1 MKAKKIST
9 ILILSLVL
17 TCLVPCYSIADDST
31 TETDVTKA
39 VAAASDTT
47 DKVQEMKEAVSVD
60 KPKNVKAKGISQSK
74 IKVTWDKVKGAD
86 GYKVYRYNKSKKKY
100 VLKKTIKSGAT
111 LKYVD
116 TGLRANRSKTY
127 KVAAYKKADGRTY
140 KSKKS
145 KKAKGLTKPR
155 TLTVQT
161 TAYSGGGIT
170 ASGKRVKVGMIAVDP
185 RVIKLG
191 TKVYVPNYGY
201 ARAEDTGG
209 AIKGNI
215 IDLYMS
221 SNGQAI
227 QWGRRSV
234 TIRIYD

>member
-1 MKAKKIST
+1 MKAKQIST
-9 ILILSLVL
+9 ILILSLIL

-47 DKVQEMKEAVSVD
+47 DKVKEKKAKVTVSR
-60 KPKNVKAKGISQSK
+60 PKNVKAKGISKSK
-74 IKVTWDKVKGAD
+74 IKVTWKKVKGAD
-86 GYKVYRYNKSKKKY
+86 GYKVYRYSKNKKKY
-100 VLKKTIKSGAT
+100 VLKKTIKSGKKH
-111 LKYVD
+111 KYVN
-116 TGLRANRSKTY
+116 TGLKPNRSKTY
-127 KVAAYKKADGRTY
+127 KVVAYKKVDGKVY

-145 KKAKGLTKPR
+145 KKARGKTKPR
-155 TLTVQT
+155 TLTVQS

-221 SNGQAI
+221 SNSQAI
-227 QWGRRSV
+227 QWGRRTV
-234 TIRIYD
+234 TIKIYD

>member
-1 MKAKKIST
+1 MKAKKISS
-9 ILILSLVL
+9 ILILAMVL

-31 TETDVTKA
+31 TKTDVTKA

-47 DKVQEMKEAVSVD
+47 DKVKETKEKVTIK
-60 KPKNVKAKGISQSK
+60 KPVKVKARGISKSK
-74 IKVTWDKVKGAD
+74 IKVTWKKVKGAD
-86 GYKVYRYNKSKKKY
+86 GYKVYRYNKNKKKY
-100 VLKKTIKSGAT
+100 ILQKTIKNKKTHKYIDKG
-111 LKYVD
+111 LK
-116 TGLRANRSKTY
+116 ANRSKTY
-127 KVAAYKKADGRTY
+127 KVAAYKKVDGKTY

-145 KKAKGLTKPR
+145 KKAKGTTKPR

-221 SNGQAI
+221 SNSQAI

-234 TIRIYD
+234 TIKIYD